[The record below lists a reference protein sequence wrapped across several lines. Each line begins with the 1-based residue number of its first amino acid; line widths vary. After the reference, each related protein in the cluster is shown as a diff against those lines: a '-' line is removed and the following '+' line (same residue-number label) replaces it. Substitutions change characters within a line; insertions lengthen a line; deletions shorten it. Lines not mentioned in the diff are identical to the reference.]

1 MMRIGQIFRVAA
13 TAVVAISALSAA
25 RAQLGP
31 NLVIN
36 GSFEEP
42 ESTNLWGQ
50 GNPSSWFVGQSFAG
64 WTVTRGSVDLKRSGL
79 RTGIGGA
86 NVGER
91 NTYDGLQFLDLNGF
105 EPGII
110 VQAITITQPGLYR
123 LSFAMSANIGHVGE
137 VFPNSPRSMRVRLAQ
152 GASDLYNGV
161 FTWDPAQ
168 HPGQQGHYYDD
179 ALFYDWHQVNI
190 TISAPGTYEL
200 SFESLYM
207 EARANGP
214 VIDDVRLQLVP
225 EPASMLALGT
235 GLVGLLARRRRRARA

>member
-1 MMRIGQIFRVAA
+1 MMRIYSLFRMATMACVALS
-13 TAVVAISALSAA
+13 VLSAA

-31 NLVIN
+31 NLVVN

-50 GNPSSWFVGQSFAG
+50 GNPANWVAGQSFAG

-91 NTYDGLQFLDLNGF
+91 NAYDGLQFLDLNGDV
-105 EPGII
+105 PGTI
-110 VQAITITQPGLYR
+110 VQIITITQPGLYR
-123 LSFAMSANIGHVGE
+123 LSFAMSANIGHLGE
-137 VFPNSPRSMRVRLAQ
+137 VFPNSPRSMQVRLAQ

-168 HPGQQGHYYDD
+168 HPGQRGHYYDD
-179 ALFYDWHQVNI
+179 ALFYDWHQVDI
-190 TISAPGTYEL
+190 TINAPGNYEL
-200 SFESLYM
+200 SFASLYT

-235 GLVGLLARRRRRARA
+235 GLVGLFARRRRARA